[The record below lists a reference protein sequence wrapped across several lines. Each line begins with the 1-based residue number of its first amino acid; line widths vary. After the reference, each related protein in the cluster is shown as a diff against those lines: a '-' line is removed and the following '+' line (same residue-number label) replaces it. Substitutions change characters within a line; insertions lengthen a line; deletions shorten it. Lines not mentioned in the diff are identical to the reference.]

1 MELTERSSAALDIEQ
16 SVPLT
21 SEIAWTDLPALPR
34 PASRQRTECRM
45 GCGIVL
51 TVVATCII
59 ATHGGVRTLECASRR
74 WDWLLYVV
82 YAEAAALLCLAGL
95 VFDDPGTVKRS
106 RLTCE
111 PVPPE
116 ARAKLH
122 NMAPP
127 NLQNVTG
134 ADGRTFC
141 VRCYVWRPREP
152 PAYDG
157 DRFHAH
163 ANAHHCSTCQRC
175 VTDFDHH
182 CGVFAA
188 ASRARAPRQLQVL
201 CDDHRDG
208 LRRRG
213 HGDRVAHARRAQVRR
228 GQLVGSWSN
237 VILLT
242 FAGYGRRGRGL
253 VRRRDVPSARCSTT
267 RGRAGLTEA
276 MMFAATVVAAL
287 LLGTD
292 AYPYKLACTKRI
304 AVGDNYMGSS
314 PAIASA
320 NSIKVVDSTG
330 AVVACGSTVAADTEL
345 TVSLASSQD
354 AKRYVL
360 EISGGQFAAG
370 TCDAT
375 RSNDNAATLA
385 LAAGESVSILGRRN
399 DRESDGRADDLAAD
413 DGHADEIAD
422 DRADRAADDRA
433 DRAADDHDDD

>member
-45 GCGIVL
+45 GCGIVF
-51 TVVATCII
+51 TIVATCVT
-59 ATHGGVRTLECASRR
+59 ATHAGVRTLECAPRR

-82 YAEAAALLCLAGL
+82 YAEAAVALLCLAGL
-95 VFDDPGTVKRS
+95 VFDDPGTVRRS

-116 ARAKLH
+116 ARAKLQ

-157 DRFHAH
+157 DRFHAR

-182 CGVFAA
+182 CGVFGRCIAGK
-188 ASRARAPRQLQVL
+188 
-201 CDDHRDG
+201 G
-208 LRRRG
+208 LRG
-213 HGDRVAHARRAQVRR
+213 NFKYFATIIATGYAGAGTATASLMLGVLKCAE
-228 GQLVGSWSN
+228 GNWWGSWSN

-242 FAGYGRRGRGL
+242 FAGYVGVAAVGWFVVATCQCVGALFDYAWDGRRKLTEVRGRGV
-253 VRRRDVPSARCSTT
+253 VRA
-267 RGRAGLTEA
+267 
-276 MMFAATVVAAL
+276 
-287 LLGTD
+287 
-292 AYPYKLACTKRI
+292 
-304 AVGDNYMGSS
+304 
-314 PAIASA
+314 
-320 NSIKVVDSTG
+320 
-330 AVVACGSTVAADTEL
+330 
-345 TVSLASSQD
+345 
-354 AKRYVL
+354 
-360 EISGGQFAAG
+360 
-370 TCDAT
+370 
-375 RSNDNAATLA
+375 
-385 LAAGESVSILGRRN
+385 
-399 DRESDGRADDLAAD
+399 
-413 DGHADEIAD
+413 
-422 DRADRAADDRA
+422 
-433 DRAADDHDDD
+433 